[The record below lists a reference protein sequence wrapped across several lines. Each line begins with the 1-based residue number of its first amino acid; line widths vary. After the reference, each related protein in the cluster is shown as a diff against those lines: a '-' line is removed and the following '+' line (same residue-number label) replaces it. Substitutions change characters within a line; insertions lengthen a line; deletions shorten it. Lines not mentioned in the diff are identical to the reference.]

1 MPRANGSAP
10 PEAIRIEDEVW
21 EEAFSRREPASN
33 ARRRRLRAIDGGQAD
48 WLSDSPRE
56 WLSELHDDWRDE
68 APAARPLR
76 AAERATA
83 PRFADADGTEVPA
96 ATWLG
101 GSPTASPEASIA
113 TSPRFQIATGTRAET
128 VTSAPAETAVSAG
141 AQTATSAHAEAAPP
155 VRRTVKIQGRGAER
169 HLPLPDATRRR
180 PPRRAYERA
189 GARPD
194 RLAMWA
200 VILGFL
206 LVFVAVVSGH
216 G

>member
-1 MPRANGSAP
+1 MPRAHGSAP

-21 EEAFSRREPASN
+21 EQAFTRREPASDI
-33 ARRRRLRAIDGGQAD
+33 RRRRLRAIDGGQAD

-56 WLSELHDDWRDE
+56 WLSELHDDWRDD
-68 APAARPLR
+68 APRARPVR
-76 AAERATA
+76 AAEPATA
-83 PRFADADGTEVPA
+83 SSFAEARETEMRA

-101 GSPTASPEASIA
+101 GSPAPRAESSVAI
-113 TSPRFQIATGTRAET
+113 SPRFQIASGGPAEAATRARAET
-128 VTSAPAETAVSAG
+128 AA
-141 AQTATSAHAEAAPP
+141 SAHGETVPP
-155 VRRTVKIQGRGAER
+155 ARRTIKIQGRGAER
-169 HLPLPDATRRR
+169 NLPLPDATRRR
-180 PPRRAYERA
+180 PQQRPYERA
-189 GARPD
+189 GFRPD